1 MEPTSPTP
9 HQEVDTFL
17 NEITGLSLRTQDTYR
32 NALNL
37 FIECEISIDENVLK
51 AFDDAILKRRYTKA
65 GVKSPYSK
73 ATRILYVTVVKRF
86 LEWLDAHDKL
96 APWTRT
102 KAEARLNA
110 SRGRHAR
117 SGIKH
122 REPDERLYEMI
133 TFFDDQPDPTGR
145 DADRLRLEL
154 LRNRALLHCLWD
166 SAARVS
172 ELLSLTRAQVADGLS
187 DRVTV
192 VGKGDKVRTI
202 FFTRESQAAMRAYC
216 RTRQDPYPGLFIS
229 HRRDKGARL
238 SRVSAWNIVKRAAR
252 GTGLHGMVSPHMVRH
267 ARATQL
273 VNEGMPIES
282 VQMVLGHENIATT
295 QTYYAKM
302 KVDVVKGQLEEYGL
316 SPNQIRKSK
325 LPKSEG

>member
-1 MEPTSPTP
+1 MEHLTD
-9 HQEVDTFL
+9 EVHHFL
-17 NEITGLSLRTQDTYR
+17 GDLAGLSERTQATYR
-32 NALNL
+32 TALAAYL
-37 FIECEISIDENVLK
+37 DSKIPIDENTLK
-51 AFDDAILKRRYTKA
+51 AFDEYLTKRKYTRA
-65 GVKSPYSK
+65 GVKAPYSK
-73 ATRILYVTVVKRF
+73 ATRSLYVTAVKRF

-102 KAEARLNA
+102 KAEARLKA

-117 SGIKH
+117 SGVKH

-133 TFFDDQPDPTGR
+133 TFFDDQPEPAGR

-192 VGKGDKVRTI
+192 IGKGDKERTI

-316 SPNQIRKSK
+316 SPDQIRKSRQ
-325 LPKSEG
+325 PKG